1 MFEFGFAKED
11 ITPVRGVPL
20 CGYFNPRPNKGMK
33 DPLSVKAA
41 AFRSNGETA
50 VIVSYDLCFIV
61 RSTIEKIKEAAKAAG
76 IDCID
81 RVLFSCTHTHTG
93 PYTTMCFSD
102 ETDEEYMKDVIA
114 KSVNAIK
121 KALASLAPA
130 ELYGTQ
136 TECTTLAYNRR
147 YWMKDGSVLT
157 NPGKL
162 NPNIDRPAGAMDPSM
177 PILAVKQDGFYRLIM
192 TNIVNHTDTIGGDY
206 VSADWPGRMES
217 EIQFRLGY
225 DIPVMTIIGCQG
237 NINHFDV
244 GTDADQTS
252 YAEATR
258 IGKGYAAVI
267 LQSLYKLN
275 KIDFSGIKV
284 AAEELEV
291 PFRQVSDE
299 DYEAAKKV
307 YEANKDAVMEDG
319 RDFTSEDIAKKHP
332 YVLKYFAERLMSCR
346 DHRHTEKRV
355 EMMMTIKFGDKIGIV
370 SLPCEPFVEIGL
382 GIKEASPFPFT
393 FVAGLSMGEVGYV
406 GRTVNYQHGNSAYET
421 APDANQ
427 ADVTV
432 GESLLAL
439 GRKMIAE

>member
-20 CGYFNPRPNKGMK
+20 CGYFNPRPNRGMK

-41 AFRSNGETA
+41 AFRSNGEMSA
-50 VIVSYDLCFIV
+50 IVSYDLCFLARV
-61 RSTIEKIKEAAKAAG
+61 TIEKIKEAVKAEG
-76 IDCID
+76 IDWVD
-81 RVLFSCTHTHTG
+81 RIIFSCTHTHTG
-93 PYTTMCFSD
+93 PYTTVCFSD
-102 ETDEEYMKDVIA
+102 KVDAGYIKDLIA
-114 KSVNAIK
+114 KSVSAIK
-121 KALASLAPA
+121 KAAASLAPA
-130 ELYGTQ
+130 ELYGTHA
-136 TECTTLAYNRR
+136 ECTTLAFNRR
-147 YWMKDGSVLT
+147 YWMKDGTVLT

-177 PILAVKQDGFYRLIM
+177 PILAIKQDGFYRLLI
-192 TNIVNHTDTIGGDY
+192 TNIVNHTDTIGGDF
-206 VSADWPGRMES
+206 VSADWPGRMEH
-217 EIQFRLGY
+217 EVQDRLGY
-225 DIPVMTIIGCQG
+225 DIPVMTIIGSQG

-244 GTDADQTS
+244 TTDADQTS

-258 IGKGYAAVI
+258 IGKGYAAVL

-275 KIDFSGIKV
+275 KIDFDGIRV
-284 AAEELEV
+284 AATEIEV
-291 PFRQVSDE
+291 PFRQVSDA

-346 DHRHTEKRV
+346 DHRRTEKRMEIV
-355 EMMMTIKFGDKIGIV
+355 MTMKFGDKVGFV
-370 SLPCEPFVEIGL
+370 ALPCEPFVEIGL
-382 GIKEASPFPFT
+382 AIKEASPFPFT
-393 FVAGLSMGEVGYV
+393 FIAGLSMGEVGYV
-406 GRTVNYQHGNSAYET
+406 GRTANYQHGNSAYET

-432 GESLLAL
+432 GESFVAL
-439 GRKMIAE
+439 GRKMISE